1 MSLRAPLQ
9 HAEDAGVLGAS
20 LISGKTKMRQ
30 CRSFRLWIA
39 GLLLGGPLLGLAA
52 PFAIAVDGPAERADV
67 TTHEIRSGNVTLGF
81 SEFGG
86 GYINKLAI
94 PGIGDVLAHEAARY
108 GRGGQV
114 TIRDRLHGG
123 KYNPTQAGFSATA
136 GTHVTITS
144 DGREA
149 TIARR
154 PVSLWHGDG
163 KYDFTE
169 WENLAADPYRDDG
182 GNSDKDGLDERNLP
196 GKQATEITSE
206 FDLYVQYSD
215 AMRTGVAIPAFRFY
229 YEFSYIRPP
238 GHAMQQ
244 FRPGTP
250 VYRAGA
256 ATDKIANRN
265 PAGNSPSTP
274 TTLAGIM
281 LSSVLRG
288 DVAVFDPKA
297 IFVPD
302 ASGKLVEVRTAQGS
316 GRTQARRAAR
326 GDDDDEEVLDAATL
340 VIFSSGTNPASG
352 VAIGFM
358 QPNSTINREA
368 IVGRKSSDHSLV
380 YSDDRTTRSRML
392 GNARRTGKLWQLGAR
407 VDVKGLLSPNE
418 TAPGVYETLRGESF
432 ILVGTPEQILQASA
446 RLVR

>member
-1 MSLRAPLQ
+1 MRNCRSLRGLA
-9 HAEDAGVLGAS
+9 AS
-20 LISGKTKMRQ
+20 L
-30 CRSFRLWIA
+30 
-39 GLLLGGPLLGLAA
+39 LLSSPLLACAA
-52 PFAIAVDGPAERADV
+52 PFAIAVDGPAERADI
-67 TTHEIRSGNVTLGF
+67 TTHEIRSGSVTLGF

-86 GYINKLAI
+86 GYINKLSI
-94 PGIGDVLAHEAARY
+94 PGIGDVVAHEAARF

-136 GTHVTITS
+136 GTHVTISS

-169 WENLAADPYRDDG
+169 WENLAADPYRGDG

-215 AMRTGVAIPAFRFY
+215 ATRSHDVTIPTFRFY

-250 VYRAGA
+250 FHRQGA
-256 ATDKIANRN
+256 SVSKIATRN
-265 PAGNSPSTP
+265 PAGSSPSTP
-274 TTLAGIM
+274 TTLTGIV

-297 IFVPD
+297 VFVPG
-302 ASGKLVEVRTAQGS
+302 ATGKLVLATKTPGS
-316 GRTQARRAAR
+316 ARSQARNAAR
-326 GDDDDEEVLDAATL
+326 DAGDDEDLLEAATL
-340 VIFSSGTNPASG
+340 VIFASSTNPAEG
-352 VAIGFM
+352 IAIGFA
-358 QPNSTINREA
+358 QPDSTINRDA
-368 IVGRKSSDHSLV
+368 ILGRKVSDHTVV
-380 YSDDRTTRSRML
+380 YTDGRTTRSRML
-392 GNARRTGKLWQLGAR
+392 GNARRTGQLWQLGAR
-407 VDVKGLLSPNE
+407 VDIAGMLSRNE
-418 TAPGVYETLRGESF
+418 APAGIYETLRGESF

-446 RLVR
+446 RLAR